1 MVMKYGQ
8 QSVPNGRS
16 IVAAA
21 VDDSLGGAGVVDES
35 IDTPERYGHP
45 MSHGVGHLLVGVA
58 AHDET
63 KATDTD
69 ETRRP

>member
-1 MVMKYGQ
+1 
-8 QSVPNGRS
+8 
-16 IVAAA
+16 
-21 VDDSLGGAGVVDES
+21 
-35 IDTPERYGHP
+35 